1 MVERGI
7 LQVWKCHPALPAIIR
22 FQCHSKNSLTG
33 TADEMQNGNY
43 ATVKSKLKKR
53 IADDSLCHYHS
64 YHSFEVVP
72 FIVTLSVA
80 VAVICSWPSFR

>member
-7 LQVWKCHPALPAIIR
+7 QQVWKCHPALPAIIR

-43 ATVKSKLKKR
+43 ATVKSKLKKGLLMTAYVTVIR
-53 IADDSLCHYHS
+53 LKSFHSL
-64 YHSFEVVP
+64 P
-72 FIVTLSVA
+72 LSVSLLLSSA
-80 VAVICSWPSFR
+80 VGRVSADG